1 MCPTTVAP
9 PQMTPTPTT
18 QLPLQLTTQLA
29 IQPTSLPERPTTQP
43 TTERPT
49 TQPTT
54 GRPTTQPTTGRP
66 TTQPTTGRP
75 TTQPTT
81 GRPTTQPTTGRPTTQ
96 PPTGQPTTQPPTTQ
110 AQPCVESGVRLV
122 NGTNQHEGRVEI
134 CSNNRWGTVCDNG
147 WDKNEAEVVCQQL
160 GFSSIGE
167 LLMLK
172 LKCILVT
179 TWSQ

>member
-18 QLPLQLTTQLA
+18 QLPIQLTTQLA
-29 IQPTSLPERPTTQP
+29 IQPTSLPEVQPTTKLTQPTTQP
-43 TTERPT
+43 TTVQPT

-54 GRPTTQPTTGRP
+54 GRPTTQPTTEPP
-66 TTQPTTGRP
+66 TTQPP
-75 TTQPTT
+75 
-81 GRPTTQPTTGRPTTQ
+81 TGRPTTQ
-96 PPTGQPTTQPPTTQ
+96 PPTGRPTTQPPTTQ
-110 AQPCVESGVRLV
+110 PQPCVESGVRLV

-134 CSNNRWGTVCDNG
+134 CSNNRWGTVCDRG
-147 WDKNEAEVVCQQL
+147 WDKNEAEVVCKQL
-160 GFSSIGE
+160 GFSSNGE

-172 LKCILVT
+172 LKCTLVT

>member
-18 QLPLQLTTQLA
+18 QLPIQLTTQLP
-29 IQPTSLPERPTTQP
+29 IQPTSLPEVQPTTKLTQPTTQP
-43 TTERPT
+43 TTV
-49 TQPTT
+49 Q
-54 GRPTTQPTTGRP
+54 
-66 TTQPTTGRP
+66 P

-96 PPTGQPTTQPPTTQ
+96 PPTTQP
-110 AQPCVESGVRLV
+110 QPCVESGVRLV
-122 NGTNQHEGRVEI
+122 NGTNEHEGRVEI
-134 CSNNRWGTVCDNG
+134 CSNHRWGTVCDNG
-147 WDKNEAEVVCQQL
+147 WDENEAEVVCKQL

-172 LKCILVT
+172 LKCILVI

>member
-18 QLPLQLTTQLA
+18 QLPIQLTTQLA
-29 IQPTSLPERPTTQP
+29 IQPTSLPEVQPTTKLTQPTTQP
-43 TTERPT
+43 TTVQPT

-54 GRPTTQPTTGRP
+54 GRPTTQPTTEPP
-66 TTQPTTGRP
+66 TTQPP
-75 TTQPTT
+75 
-81 GRPTTQPTTGRPTTQ
+81 TGRPTTQ
-96 PPTGQPTTQPPTTQ
+96 PPTGRPTTQPPTTQ
-110 AQPCVESGVRLV
+110 PQPCVESGVRLV

-147 WDKNEAEVVCQQL
+147 WDENEAKVVCKQL

-172 LKCILVT
+172 LKCILVI

>member
-29 IQPTSLPERPTTQP
+29 IQPTSLP
-43 TTERPT
+43 ERPT

-96 PPTGQPTTQPPTTQ
+96 PTTGRPTTQPTTTQ
-110 AQPCVESGVRLV
+110 PQPCVESGVRLV